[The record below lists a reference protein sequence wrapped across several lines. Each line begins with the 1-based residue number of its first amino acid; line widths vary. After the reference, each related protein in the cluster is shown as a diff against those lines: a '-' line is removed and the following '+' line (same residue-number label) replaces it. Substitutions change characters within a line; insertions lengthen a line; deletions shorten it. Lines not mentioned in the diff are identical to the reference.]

1 MSAAHKRLCNFRLP
15 FAAALAMVCGVAA
28 AYACALYRIDY
39 LYLTAAAPVAAAIF
53 AVAAIS
59 RRSVKT
65 LAYIAV
71 VALFFAVGAA
81 YAAAV
86 FAKLASLVPPDGEVL
101 VSGRVEDVRFT
112 SSGGVYFILSR
123 VTADGVQLPG
133 RLLVYPGGAASGA
146 LEPGYSVSFRATV
159 SAYELFSYGRLN
171 YNAADGIYHFAE
183 VSGAFEYSY
192 GFSLFG
198 GVRSAIYDVL
208 FKNLDFE
215 TASVVYAMITGGTQD
230 MSQNTLDAFR
240 YGGVAHIFAVSGM
253 NVSILFAA
261 IVFVLK
267 KLRAGRWVSSI
278 AAIAAVF
285 FYVGVCGFTLSAV
298 RAAVMCAV
306 AALSSLAFAKY
317 DQLNSLSLSVIII
330 LLVNPLNLFD
340 VGFIL
345 SVAAMLGIIF
355 LCPNINRLL
364 ARLPSGLRQ
373 NISMSLASQA
383 ATFPTLMLTFGYIS
397 GAGLILNIIVVP
409 VISLLYILLFACTV
423 FCMVVPPAA
432 AFVLPASALP
442 LQAVIN
448 FFVEFGFED
457 SLISGTVGWPA
468 AAAVFVAIA
477 VASDKLNLRLRVRA
491 AICAVCAAVFVFGC
505 IGGGVG
511 AADNSYS
518 ALPPVQTLCVS
529 RCRCDDVSARPDC
542 GEGLQFLCCDD
553 IIDTRFKDNYE
564 IYRT

>member
-183 VSGAFEYSY
+183 VSGAFEYGY
-192 GFSLFG
+192 GFSLLG
-198 GVRSAIYDVL
+198 GVR
-208 FKNLDFE
+208 
-215 TASVVYAMITGGTQD
+215 
-230 MSQNTLDAFR
+230 
-240 YGGVAHIFAVSGM
+240 
-253 NVSILFAA
+253 
-261 IVFVLK
+261 
-267 KLRAGRWVSSI
+267 
-278 AAIAAVF
+278 
-285 FYVGVCGFTLSAV
+285 
-298 RAAVMCAV
+298 
-306 AALSSLAFAKY
+306 
-317 DQLNSLSLSVIII
+317 
-330 LLVNPLNLFD
+330 
-340 VGFIL
+340 
-345 SVAAMLGIIF
+345 
-355 LCPNINRLL
+355 
-364 ARLPSGLRQ
+364 
-373 NISMSLASQA
+373 
-383 ATFPTLMLTFGYIS
+383 
-397 GAGLILNIIVVP
+397 
-409 VISLLYILLFACTV
+409 
-423 FCMVVPPAA
+423 
-432 AFVLPASALP
+432 
-442 LQAVIN
+442 
-448 FFVEFGFED
+448 
-457 SLISGTVGWPA
+457 
-468 AAAVFVAIA
+468 
-477 VASDKLNLRLRVRA
+477 
-491 AICAVCAAVFVFGC
+491 
-505 IGGGVG
+505 
-511 AADNSYS
+511 
-518 ALPPVQTLCVS
+518 
-529 RCRCDDVSARPDC
+529 
-542 GEGLQFLCCDD
+542 
-553 IIDTRFKDNYE
+553 
-564 IYRT
+564 